1 MQFIILLACRLKND
15 HHSLNPASIAGLCA
29 IMRMAKTSGNVD
41 VLMLGIRALLGTD
54 GSSGMVVQSQVKRE
68 RNLIFSTLQMVV
80 QKPEMIKAMGTE
92 FVLGFIQA
100 VDGEKDP
107 TNLMMIFQVRTS
119 QKRLVTR

>member
-1 MQFIILLACRLKND
+1 
-15 HHSLNPASIAGLCA
+15 
-29 IMRMAKTSGNVD
+29 MAKTSGNVD
-41 VLMLGIRALLGTD
+41 VLLLGIRALLGTD

-107 TNLMMIFQVRTS
+107 TNLMMIFQVLYKKNS
-119 QKRLVTR
+119 NWIVGQPKFFLEKWDKLHSGVLAKM